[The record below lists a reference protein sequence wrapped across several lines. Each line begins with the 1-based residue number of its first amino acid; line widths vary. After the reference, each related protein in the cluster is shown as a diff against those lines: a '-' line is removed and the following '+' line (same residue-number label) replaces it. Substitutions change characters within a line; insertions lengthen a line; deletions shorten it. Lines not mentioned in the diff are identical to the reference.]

1 MSEETA
7 IYVGKKHPMK
17 YATALLM
24 QLSESKTVAV
34 KARGRLIK
42 NAVDVVEMAKR
53 LNKNLKIENIK
64 IGSEERYDE
73 ATGTVRHVSFI
84 EIKVEA

>member
-1 MSEETA
+1 MSEEIA
-7 IYVGKKHPMK
+7 IHVGRKHPMK
-17 YATALLM
+17 YVTALLTR
-24 QLSESKTVAV
+24 LSESKTVAV
-34 KARGRLIK
+34 KAKGRLIK

-53 LNKNLKIENIK
+53 LNGNLKIENIQ
-64 IGSEERYDE
+64 IGSEEKYDE

>member
-1 MSEETA
+1 MSGEIA
-7 IYVGKKHPMK
+7 IHVGRKHPMK
-17 YATALLM
+17 YVTALLM

-42 NAVDVVEMAKR
+42 NAVNVVEMAKR
-53 LNKNLKIENIK
+53 LNRNLQIKNIE

-73 ATGTVRHVSFI
+73 ATGTVRRVSFI